1 MMESYDSIVVG
12 GGISGLTATAYLAR
26 EGLHVLLLEKNRS
39 CGGLVNTFT
48 KDGFVF
54 DGGVRALESAGV
66 ILPMLREL
74 KIDLDLIPNPVSIGI
89 EDSVMH
95 VTSNESLKDYE
106 NLLKK
111 IYPESIGEIEN
122 VIVVIKKI
130 TKDMQILYAVDNPLF
145 NNYLSDKSYLL
156 RTFLPWFIKFL
167 FTLRRLNKMKMPVE
181 EFLGKM
187 ISNRSLL
194 DIIYQHFFKNT
205 PTFFALS
212 YFYLYQDYFYPK
224 GGVGKI
230 PEAILGRILDFG
242 GSIKTETEV
251 REIDANARTL
261 IDSRGDLY
269 SYKTLVWA
277 ADLKTLYRITKTQN
291 LPETIIKKMV
301 TTKEKIL
308 SGHGS
313 DSVFILFL
321 EIDESPEYFRNISH
335 GHFFYSPS
343 KQGLGEI
350 YRSELN
356 DIVRNWSTLQKSA
369 LSTWLEKFC
378 RLNTYE
384 ISISALKDPAAA
396 PAGKTGMI
404 VSVLFDYTL
413 MKKISDSGWYEEFKQ
428 EIETR
433 IINTLSSSVYPG
445 LKDKIINKFSA
456 TPLTI
461 EKTVGSSE
469 GSIVG
474 WSFTERIPVVS
485 NMLGIRDSI
494 KTSIPG
500 ILQAGQWAYSPSG
513 VPTSIMTGKIAA
525 DTIIKNKGLRSK

>member
-1 MMESYDSIVVG
+1 MTESYDAIVVG
-12 GGISGLTATAYLAR
+12 GGISGLTATVYLAR
-26 EGLHVLLLEKNRS
+26 EGLNVLLLEKNRN

-74 KIDLDLIPNPVSIGI
+74 KIELELVPNPVSIGI
-89 EDSVMH
+89 GDNIMH

-106 NLLKK
+106 TLLKQ
-111 IYPESIGEIEN
+111 IYPESIDEIEN
-122 VIVVIKKI
+122 VIEVIKKI
-130 TKDMQILYAVDNPLF
+130 TKDMEILYAVDNPLF
-145 NNYLSDKSYLL
+145 NKYLSDKSYLL

-187 ISNRSLL
+187 ISNQSLL

-230 PEAILGRILDFG
+230 SEAIQGKILDFG
-242 GSIKTETEV
+242 GCIKTESEV
-251 REIDANARTL
+251 REIDANTRTL
-261 IDSRGDLY
+261 IDSQGD
-269 SYKTLVWA
+269 SYTYNTLVWA
-277 ADLKTLYRITKTQN
+277 ADLKTLYKITRTQN
-291 LPETIIKKMV
+291 LPEAIIRNIS
-301 TTKEKIL
+301 TTKEKLL
-308 SGHGS
+308 SRHGA

-321 EIDESPEYFRNISH
+321 EIDEAPEYFRNIAY
-335 GHFFYSPS
+335 GHFFYTPS

-350 YRSELN
+350 NRLELN
-356 DIVRNWSTLQKSA
+356 DILSDWSTIQKSV
-369 LSTWLEKFC
+369 LSNWIEKFC

-404 VSVLFDYTL
+404 ASVLFDYTL
-413 MKKISDSGWYEEFKQ
+413 MKKIYDNGWYEEFKQ
-428 EIETR
+428 QIETGM
-433 IINTLSSSVYPG
+433 IDTLSSSIYPG
-445 LKDKIINKFSA
+445 LKNKIISKFSS

-461 EKTVGSSE
+461 EKIVGSSE
-469 GSIVG
+469 GSLVG
-474 WSFTERIPVVS
+474 WAFTERIPVVS
-485 NMLGIRDSI
+485 NMLGINDSI

-513 VPTSIMTGKIAA
+513 VPTAIMTGKIAA
-525 DTIIKNKGLRSK
+525 DTIIKNIGAKMK

>member
-1 MMESYDSIVVG
+1 MTESYDAIVVG

-26 EGLHVLLLEKNRS
+26 EGLNVVLLEKNKN

-48 KDGFVF
+48 RDGFVF

-66 ILPMLREL
+66 IIPMLREL
-74 KIDLDLIPNPVSIGI
+74 EIDLELISNPVSIGI
-89 EDSVMH
+89 EDTVMH
-95 VTSNESLKDYE
+95 VTSEESLKDYE

-111 IYPESIGEIEN
+111 MYPESMDEIEN
-122 VIVVIKKI
+122 LIEVIKKI
-130 TKDMQILYAVDNPLF
+130 TKDMKILYAVDNPLF

-156 RTFLPWFIKFL
+156 RTFLPWFFKFL
-167 FTLRRLNKMKMPVE
+167 LTLQKLNKMKMPVE
-181 EFLGKM
+181 QFLGKM

-230 PEAILGRILDFG
+230 SEAVQGKILDFG
-242 GSIKTETEV
+242 GRIKTDTEV
-251 REIDANARTL
+251 KEIDAYARTL
-261 IDSRGDLY
+261 IDSHGD
-269 SYKTLVWA
+269 SYAFNTLVWA
-277 ADLKTLYRITKTQN
+277 ADLKNLYRITRTQN
-291 LPETIIKKMV
+291 LPAAVNKKIIS
-301 TTKEKIL
+301 TKEKIL
-308 SGHGS
+308 SRHGS

-335 GHFFYSPS
+335 GHFFYTPS
-343 KQGLGEI
+343 KQGLGETH
-350 YRSELN
+350 RSELN
-356 DIVRNWSTLQKSA
+356 GIVSNWLSIQKSE
-369 LSTWLEKFC
+369 LSIWLEKFC

-384 ISISALKDPAAA
+384 ISIATLKDPAAA

-413 MKKISDSGWYEEFKQ
+413 MKKISDCGWYEEFKQ
-428 EIETR
+428 EIEIR
-433 IINTLSSSVYPG
+433 MVETLSSSIYPG
-445 LKDKIINKFSA
+445 LKDKIIRKFSS
-456 TPLTI
+456 TPVTI
-461 EKTVGSSE
+461 EKIMGSSE

-485 NMLGIRDSI
+485 SMLRISDSI

-500 ILQAGQWAYSPSG
+500 ILQAGKWAYSPSG
-513 VPTSIMTGKIAA
+513 VPTAIMTGKMAA
-525 DTIIKNKGLRSK
+525 DSIIKNKGLRTT

>member
-1 MMESYDSIVVG
+1 MSEHYDAIVVG

-26 EGLHVLLLEKNRS
+26 EGLNVLLLEKNRS
-39 CGGLVNTFT
+39 CGGLVNTFSR
-48 KDGFVF
+48 DGFMF

-66 ILPMLREL
+66 IIPMLREL
-74 KIDLDLIPNPVSIGI
+74 KIDLELIPNPVSVGI
-89 EDSVMH
+89 ENRVMH
-95 VTSNESLKDYE
+95 ITSNESINDYE
-106 NLLKK
+106 ALLNMD
-111 IYPESIGEIEN
+111 YPESKDEIEK
-122 VIVVIKKI
+122 VIEVIKKI
-130 TKDMQILYAVDNPLF
+130 TKDMEILYAVDNPLF
-145 NNYLSDKSYLL
+145 SNYLTDKTYLM

-194 DIIYQHFFKNT
+194 DIICQHFFKNT

-230 PEAILGRILDFG
+230 SEALQEKILEFG
-242 GSIKTETEV
+242 GHIKSETEV
-251 REIDANARTL
+251 TEIDAYARRL
-261 IDSRGDLY
+261 RDSRSDTY
-269 SYKTLVWA
+269 AYDALVWA
-277 ADLKTLYRITKTQN
+277 ADLKTLYRVTKTQN
-291 LPETIIKKMV
+291 LPEEIIKKV
-301 TTKEKIL
+301 NTTREKVL
-308 SGHGS
+308 SRHGS

-321 EIDESPEYFRNISH
+321 EIAESPDYFRQISH
-335 GHFFYSPS
+335 GHFFYTPS

-350 YRSELN
+350 QRTELN
-356 DIVRNWSTLQKSA
+356 EMIRNWQNIQKGE
-369 LSTWLEKFC
+369 LIIWLEKFC

-384 ISISALKDPAAA
+384 ISIAALKDPAAA
-396 PAGKTGMI
+396 PEGKTGII

-413 MKKISDSGWYEEFKQ
+413 IKKISENGWYEEFKQ
-428 EIETR
+428 EIETHM
-433 IINTLSSSVYPG
+433 IDTLSASIYPG
-445 LKDKIINKFSA
+445 MKEKIISQFSS

-474 WSFTERIPVVS
+474 WSFTEPVPVVS
-485 NMLGIRDSI
+485 NMLGVANSI
-494 KTSIPG
+494 KTGLPG
-500 ILQAGQWAYSPSG
+500 IYQAGQWAYSPSG

-525 DTIIKNKGLRSK
+525 DAIIKNKRMTSR